1 MKDQFMKNDKALLEF
16 PYEHTQN
23 NKIRSLRSSLYY
35 SPDNG
40 PGGDGFVK

>member
-23 NKIRSLRSSLYY
+23 NKIRSRTSSSFN

-40 PGGDGFVK
+40 PGSCW